1 MLYINVNNIFFKSY
15 SVDPLSGHAIYV
27 FDSTYLPSSEEVG
40 DKQVYDLLIDNLMDK
55 LIAKIPSAP
64 FILVVFSSGFLQ
76 KKISWVYGIK
86 MFSKLPKELR
96 AYLQKAYIV
105 HESFFIKTVYQV
117 LTNALNIKTLGNNA
131 LLDFSNSKNSLD
143 SLQNATIVHV
153 ADLTDLSALVDITR
167 LRISLNVY
175 LYDYQFSEYIDV
187 PRQYFDRLSPLGA
200 RQYRQLI
207 FDKIFK
213 RLELDAT
220 KHELV
225 FQRPGSYKRVN
236 ILLDIIERNN
246 YIDLSQWDIYSLASV
261 FLHFLKHKSLPLI
274 PIDLITLPI
283 SDDFEYT
290 YATFCSMV
298 KHNQYW
304 DLLETIFPLFIVQLE
319 HCDVTMHDPRTLS
332 KALCPPLCQE
342 KMSMMSAD
350 RLAIGTRFIR
360 NLLEHFPEIIQR
372 IDRARMGRTKAPSPI
387 KKVDRAMEERLPHK
401 ASNSNSAPQPPRPR
415 KLPNDQ
421 EKIGKGQGIQEPRPV
436 KPTRPITVFDT
447 NKIPTVEK
455 LRPPAPQEK
464 LQTPQKVPVSSEIFS
479 KSTNDYGERLSSSS
493 TIVSEFNDSNNS
505 NCDTNNNGSAS
516 ALKPRDSVD
525 NLKSRSTSLS
535 GSTET
540 ISQMVTDNQ
549 LGDTNNESDTSVS
562 QLAFDDKKV
571 SLQHS
576 TSGSTSQIPAAPKI
590 LQFDKELRTKRLNSV
605 KNQNTKFSHEGYSD
619 IKAGSKVSK
628 LAALY
633 EERLQGL
640 QAIEEI
646 KKKDNFKEL

>member
-1 MLYINVNNIFFKSY
+1 MLYINVNNIFFKSF

-40 DKQVYDLLIDNLMDK
+40 DKQVYDLLIDKLMDK

-96 AYLQKAYIV
+96 AHLQKAYIV

-117 LTNALNIKTLGNNA
+117 LTNALNIKNLGNNA
-131 LLDFSNSKNSLD
+131 LQDFSSSKNSLD
-143 SLQNATIVHV
+143 SLQNATIIHV

-187 PRQYFDRLSPLGA
+187 PRQYFDRLSALGA

-220 KHELV
+220 GYELV

-246 YIDLSQWDIYSLASV
+246 YIDLSQWDIYSLATV

-274 PIDLITLPI
+274 PIDLITLPV

-290 YATFCSMV
+290 YTIFCSMV
-298 KHNQYW
+298 KQNQYY
-304 DLLETIFPLFIVQLE
+304 DLLEIIFPLFIAQLQ
-319 HCDVTMHDPRTLS
+319 HNDTTKHDPRTLS

-342 KMSMMSAD
+342 KISMMSAD

-360 NLLEHFPEIIQR
+360 NLLEHFPAITQR
-372 IDRARMGRTKAPSPI
+372 IDRARMGRTKAPSPV
-387 KKVDRAMEERLPHK
+387 KRVDRSREDRLI
-401 ASNSNSAPQPPRPR
+401 SRSSSLNSAPPPPRPR
-415 KLPNDQ
+415 KLTN
-421 EKIGKGQGIQEPRPV
+421 GQDRQDIQAP
-436 KPTRPITVFDT
+436 KPIQPIRPITLLNTD
-447 NKIPTVEK
+447 KIPTVERLAPPSQLGK
-455 LRPPAPQEK
+455 LEKPSSKKKPASSGEPSSRRISDSRENLSSSSTMVSELNNSNHEK
-464 LQTPQKVPVSSEIFS
+464 NENNNNSIRTIKPKDSAEDL
-479 KSTNDYGERLSSSS
+479 RLSSSS
-493 TIVSEFNDSNNS
+493 LPSTTDTIN
-505 NCDTNNNGSAS
+505 
-516 ALKPRDSVD
+516 
-525 NLKSRSTSLS
+525 
-535 GSTET
+535 
-540 ISQMVTDNQ
+540 QMVTDNR
-549 LGDTNNESDTSVS
+549 LENTNNESNTSTS
-562 QLAFDDKKV
+562 QLAFDDKKA
-571 SLQHS
+571 SLRKPSSS
-576 TSGSTSQIPAAPKI
+576 TTPSPPPPPPPKAI
-590 LQFDKELRTKRLNSV
+590 QLDRELKSKRLNSV
-605 KNQNTKFSHEGYSD
+605 KNQNTRFSHQGYSD
-619 IKAGSKVSK
+619 IKAGSKVSR

-646 KKKDNFKEL
+646 KQKGNYK